1 MSGDG
6 PSKLDEGPAPE
17 KSFYRMS
24 KSLYERI
31 GGHEGLAGLLHH
43 FYADVRQ
50 HAVIGPIF
58 NARIHDWPAHLA
70 NIENFWAR
78 QTGGPSTY
86 SGGMGKH
93 LSLPLEPEHF
103 GHWLGLWEFNCR
115 KHLPA
120 AEAEEMIALAHQIAG
135 HLQRMVFGRPG

>member
-1 MSGDG
+1 
-6 PSKLDEGPAPE
+6 
-17 KSFYRMS
+17 MS

-31 GGHEGLAGLLHH
+31 GGHHGLSQLLHH

-70 NIENFWAR
+70 IIENFWGR
-78 QTGGPSTY
+78 QTGGPSDY
-86 SGGMGKH
+86 GGGMGKH

-103 GHWLGLWEFNCR
+103 NHWLGLWEFNCR

-120 AEAEEMIALAHQIAG
+120 TEAEEMILLAHQIAG
-135 HLQRMVFGRPG
+135 HLQRMVFGRSNPAGE